1 MENWSVLIFYT
12 WPRVLT
18 YIKYRQPHSVY
29 DLWIWYVVLHLES
42 CSFKYN
48 IYVPYFEKI
57 DKVYK
62 VKSTYRYLYFF
73 LYIKYL
79 FTMNL
84 FQCDLTWASCDSSMV
99 HTYFYFH
106 FFFLSQSL
114 SILGSYACKGLNL
127 AINLNIVS
135 HLARYKMT
143 NVLGRLRFGHPWP
156 LLTNVSHF
164 EIRVGGT
171 SNSIVSGKVTRSDI
185 N

>member
-73 LYIKYL
+73 FLYKVPFYDEFIPMWSNLGLLWFLYGPYL
-79 FTMNL
+79 LL
-84 FQCDLTWASCDSSMV
+84 FSL
-99 HTYFYFH
+99 
-106 FFFLSQSL
+106 FFFSL
-114 SILGSYACKGLNL
+114 AISVLFRVLRL
-127 AINLNIVS
+127 QRAINLNIVS

>member
-1 MENWSVLIFYT
+1 MIFEFGTLSSILKAAHLNIIYMYHILKKSIRFT
-12 WPRVLT
+12 KLNLPIGT
-18 YIKYRQPHSVY
+18 YI
-29 DLWIWYVVLHLES
+29 
-42 CSFKYN
+42 
-48 IYVPYFEKI
+48 
-57 DKVYK
+57 
-62 VKSTYRYLYFF
+62 F
-73 LYIKYL
+73 LYKIPFYDDEFIPMWSNLGLLWFLYGPYL
-79 FTMNL
+79 LL
-84 FQCDLTWASCDSSMV
+84 FSL
-99 HTYFYFH
+99 
-106 FFFLSQSL
+106 FFSLSQSL
-114 SILGSYACKGLNL
+114 SILGSYACNGLNL